1 MRTNRVQQ
9 QEERFHVDDTY
20 FIAFHTIR
28 IDWFAFSKWIE
39 RRNFLAFHLLYSDS
53 NTTEKEKFIDK
64 LCSKWK
70 SPQFTFLFAVFAYL
84 IQLSI
89 RLSHLSHFAVVTH
102 SLTHHTRTRARSHAA
117 CLSIVQFNFCR
128 CHIKWMNMRVMCVYR
143 IHVAFVDTYWDPFR
157 LGITL
162 SITCFEA
169 CTRLFLF
176 ASIRIKLNFPKRVL
190 LNTANEHVYRIFL
203 CKQFE
208 Q

>member
-1 MRTNRVQQ
+1 MSMIRISLHSIQFESIGLHLASELNGGISLHSIYYTAIRIRQKRKNSLINCVRNENRRNSPSCLLSLPIWSNFQFDFLIYHTLLLSPT
-9 QEERFHVDDTY
+9 RS
-20 FIAFHTIR
+20 HTIHEHVHGHTQHAYQLCNS
-28 IDWFAFSKWIE
+28 IFVDVTSNGWICE
-39 RRNFLAFHLLYSDS
+39 W
-53 NTTEKEKFIDK
+53 
-64 LCSKWK
+64 CV
-70 SPQFTFLFAVFAYL
+70 FTGF
-84 IQLSI
+84 
-89 RLSHLSHFAVVTH
+89 
-102 SLTHHTRTRARSHAA
+102 
-117 CLSIVQFNFCR
+117 
-128 CHIKWMNMRVMCVYR
+128 
-143 IHVAFVDTYWDPFR
+143 HVAFVDTYWDPFR